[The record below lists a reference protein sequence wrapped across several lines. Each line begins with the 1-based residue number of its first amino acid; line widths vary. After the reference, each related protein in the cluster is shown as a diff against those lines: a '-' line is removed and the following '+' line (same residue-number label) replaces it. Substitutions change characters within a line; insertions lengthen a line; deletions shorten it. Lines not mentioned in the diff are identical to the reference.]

1 MKMAVLLGAGASKD
15 AGIPVTAEM
24 TKRIYDLTSKG
35 SPIDRETSRL
45 GGALGTVI
53 GGLTYQ
59 KGIRGRILTG
69 A

>member
-1 MKMAVLLGAGASKD
+1 MRAAVLLGAGASRD

-24 TKRIYDLTSKG
+24 TRKIYDLTSKG
-35 SPIDRETSRL
+35 SPTDRESSRL
-45 GGALGTVI
+45 GRALGTVI